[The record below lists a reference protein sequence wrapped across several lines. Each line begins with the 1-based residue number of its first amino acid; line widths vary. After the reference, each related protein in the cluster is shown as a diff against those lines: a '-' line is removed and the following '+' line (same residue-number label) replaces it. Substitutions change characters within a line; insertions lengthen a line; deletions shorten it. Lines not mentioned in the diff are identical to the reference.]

1 MDPIEEFIKEYEERF
16 AFPYINFEK
25 EIPIKVIWWGIKRW
39 SIVQDIKT
47 GQPKKV
53 VQLLVRDTS
62 DNKHK
67 IISTASYSLLKQLSK
82 IQNMMSVK
90 EGWGDVIGVM
100 LVITQMKKK
109 KPSGD
114 VMTTYSVKNE
124 GELRISLQDKET
136 EQTFL
141 YGEIEEIE

>member
-16 AFPYINFEK
+16 AFPYINFKK
-25 EIPIKVIWWGIKRW
+25 EIPVKVVWWGIKRW
-39 SIVQDIKT
+39 SMVQDIKT

-53 VQLLVRDTS
+53 IQLLVLDVS
-62 DNKHK
+62 DKKHK

-82 IQNMMSVK
+82 IQNMMSAK
-90 EGWGDVIGVM
+90 EGWGEVIGVM
-100 LVITQMKKK
+100 LVITQLKKK
-109 KPSGD
+109 RPSGD

-124 GELRISLQDKET
+124 GELRISPQDKEA

-141 YGEIEEIE
+141 YGETEEIE